1 LRCWRSIGVVL
12 HGFDLPRRMNVWLVS
27 KFLVARCDF
36 YIGSSLQEVIAKVV
50 GARRGTNPSLS
61 SL

>member
-1 LRCWRSIGVVL
+1 
-12 HGFDLPRRMNVWLVS
+12 MNVWLVS

-36 YIGSSLQEVIAKVV
+36 YIGSSLPEVIAKVV
-50 GARRGTNPSLS
+50 GARWGTNPSLS